1 MKLIRLYSFRCPTA
15 KSLPLENKSTLP
27 PSQVF
32 ANGLLSPPPP
42 LHLSLAEG
50 IWIISARVNS
60 CWDCTHPRGLRDKV
74 WISKQYLGLLALPQ
88 KPRAAQGPDHSWP
101 KILWVKGE
109 PFTAAA
115 VPSNTGRMRQN
126 GSGGKWAFPWVKWSH
141 ALSLTSCPITG
152 QAGAVTKQH

>member
-74 WISKQYLGLLALPQ
+74 WISKQYLGLFALPQ

-101 KILWVKGE
+101 KILWVKWE

-115 VPSNTGRMRQN
+115 RPCKHCLQTLGEWGRMDLGENELFPEWNGAMLWVSPHVPSLDRLVQ
-126 GSGGKWAFPWVKWSH
+126 
-141 ALSLTSCPITG
+141 
-152 QAGAVTKQH
+152 